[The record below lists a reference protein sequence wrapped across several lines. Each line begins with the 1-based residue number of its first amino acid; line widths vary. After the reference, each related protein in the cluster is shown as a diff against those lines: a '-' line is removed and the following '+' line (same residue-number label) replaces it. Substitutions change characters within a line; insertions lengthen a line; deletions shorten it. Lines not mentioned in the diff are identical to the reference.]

1 MIFVRDKGRLCNNIL
16 QFGHVYA
23 WAREHGRKALSMR
36 FAYKYP
42 WFRISHTR
50 GHNFLTYV
58 VAKGLA
64 GAGLLP
70 VVSFDTPGV
79 VELELVAQMERKRN
93 LVVQGWEVRFYDLF
107 LKYKREI
114 LDLFAFLPEVEKQ
127 AENVRSLCRPGDV
140 ALGLHIRRGDYARWQ
155 GGRYLY
161 SDAQYAAVVRRF
173 AELHAD
179 RGVTVF
185 VCGNDPT
192 LDRDFF
198 RRELPDVNF
207 VFAEGNPAEDLC
219 LLSKCDWL
227 AGAPSTFSLVAS
239 MYRDVP
245 LYWIKDPAKEFS
257 DSDFDRFDNLFRVI
271 I

>member
-1 MIFVRDKGRLCNNIL
+1 MCNNIL

-23 WAREHGRKALSMR
+23 WAREHDRKAISMR

-79 VELELVAQMERKRN
+79 VEPELVEKMERKRN

-107 LKYKREI
+107 LKYKSEI
-114 LDLFAFLPEVEKQ
+114 LDLFAFLPEVEKS
-127 AENVRSLCRPGDV
+127 AEAVRRRCPEGDI
-140 ALGLHIRRGDYARWQ
+140 ALGLHVRRGDYARWQ
-155 GGRYLY
+155 GGRYLF
-161 SDAQYAAVVRRF
+161 SDKQFAAVVRRF
-173 AELHAD
+173 AELHPD
-179 RGVTVF
+179 RGITVF

-192 LDRDFF
+192 LYRDIY
-198 RRELPDVNF
+198 RREVREVKF

-227 AGAPSTFSLVAS
+227 MGPPSTFSLVAS

-245 LYWIKDPAKEFS
+245 LYWISDPAKAFTEA
-257 DSDFDRFDNLFRVI
+257 DFDKFDNLFRHI

>member
-1 MIFVRDKGRLCNNIL
+1 MIFARDKGRMCNNIL

-23 WAREHGRKALSMR
+23 WAREHDRKALSMR

-42 WFRISHTR
+42 WFRITHTR
-50 GHNFLTYV
+50 GHNFLTYAIV
-58 VAKGLA
+58 KGLA

-79 VELELVAQMERKRN
+79 VDPELVAEMERRRN
-93 LVVQGWEVRFYDLF
+93 VVVQGWEVRFYDLF
-107 LKYKREI
+107 LKYKQEI
-114 LDLFAFLPEVEKQ
+114 LDLFAFLPEVQKN
-127 AENVRSLCRPGDV
+127 AGAVMGRCDHGDLT
-140 ALGLHIRRGDYARWQ
+140 LGLHVRRGDYARWQ
-155 GGRYLY
+155 GGRYFF
-161 SDAQYAAVVRRF
+161 SDARYAAVVRRF
-173 AELHAD
+173 AALHPD
-179 RGVTVF
+179 RKLTVF

-192 LDRDFF
+192 LDRELF
-198 RRELPDVNF
+198 RREVHEVNF

-227 AGAPSTFSLVAS
+227 AGPPSTFSLVAS

-245 LYWIKDPAKEFS
+245 LYWIKDPAKQFDEA
-257 DSDFDRFDNLFRVI
+257 DFDRFDNLFRQI